1 MQLIGFQFVIAI
13 SSPFKKT
20 QAQSQG
26 ISITWWD
33 LIGLDQ
39 IQSLNM
45 YGLDEAAR
53 NSVEITD
60 KRLVQLQATKEEAYD
75 Q

>member
-1 MQLIGFQFVIAI
+1 MRCYLYSVEEEP
-13 SSPFKKT
+13 SPVPGDIDYLVGPHRSRSDT
-20 QAQSQG
+20 V
-26 ISITWWD
+26 
-33 LIGLDQ
+33 
-39 IQSLNM
+39 LNM

-75 Q
+75 